1 MFPSDPSLSSGQPY
15 PMILGDEQKLKSDQ
29 RKTIKNRRMGSESK
43 GEGGKRRKKEEKGGR
58 RKLRKIK
65 EET

>member
-1 MFPSDPSLSSGQPY
+1 
-15 PMILGDEQKLKSDQ
+15 
-29 RKTIKNRRMGSESK
+29 MGSESK

-58 RKLRKIK
+58 RKFRKIK